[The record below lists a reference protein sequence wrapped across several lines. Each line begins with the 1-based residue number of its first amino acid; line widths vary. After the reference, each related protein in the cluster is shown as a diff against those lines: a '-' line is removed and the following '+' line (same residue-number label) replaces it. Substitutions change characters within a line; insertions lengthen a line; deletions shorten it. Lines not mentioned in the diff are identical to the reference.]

1 MYTRAVHKQYVGV
14 EQKLE
19 LNLNYC
25 IVDWYICIHSF
36 NKTRDMVTYKYTI
49 LLLHFFEQK
58 QAISSTNLIQNL

>member
-49 LLLHFFEQK
+49 LLLHFFEQ
-58 QAISSTNLIQNL
+58 